1 MHNIDMND
9 HHCFSLFFRV
19 NNFFPRSDV
28 GQVSLEKQEPNGCLY
43 RSKSKEDEN
52 IANLLPRIISYFFIA
67 LNETKQK
74 GFVKH

>member
-1 MHNIDMND
+1 MND
-9 HHCFSLFFRV
+9 HHRFSLFDRV

-28 GQVSLEKQEPNGCLY
+28 GEVSLGKQEPNGCLY

-52 IANLLPRIISYFFIA
+52 SANLLPRIISYFFIA

>member
-1 MHNIDMND
+1 M
-9 HHCFSLFFRV
+9 
-19 NNFFPRSDV
+19 
-28 GQVSLEKQEPNGCLY
+28 GEVSLEKQEPNGCLY

-52 IANLLPRIISYFFIA
+52 SANLLPRIISYFFVA